1 MAVTPNIKTTS
12 NYFERT
18 ETLVKYYREVN
29 EYSVVDAD
37 QEKELFTLLKAGKEN
52 MEKAKNEG
60 NKELE
65 RKYAKEVEKLRE
77 FLINSNL
84 RFVISIA
91 KVYANNNNLMDLIDE
106 GNIGLVRAVDT
117 FNVDLGNRFQTHAV
131 YLIRQAINL
140 YRQGEEKLVKKNNES
155 KTFHIISK
163 MNNKFIQEFEREPTS
178 EELKDYINEYYPN
191 AGIKDSADVLTVR
204 VSSIDE
210 PVDTEDGDANAASI
224 NVFNTYSASYNG
236 YESESELDHVK
247 MLVGNLMKDLS
258 DRDKTIVK
266 MYFGIGQVHNASVPV
281 AEIADKLGITQ
292 TRVRQIV
299 EDSKNKIKEAY
310 GSNVLMF

>member
-299 EDSKNKIKEAY
+299 EDSKNKMKEAY

>member
-37 QEKELFTLLKAGKEN
+37 QEKELFTLLKTGKEN
-52 MEKAKNEG
+52 MEKAKNDG

-178 EELKDYINEYYPN
+178 EELKDYINEYYPS

-210 PVDTEDGDANAASI
+210 PVDTEDGDANASNI
-224 NVFNTYSASYNG
+224 NAFNTYSASYNG
-236 YESESELDHVK
+236 YEGESELDHIK

-299 EDSKNKIKEAY
+299 EDSKNKMKEAY

>member
-18 ETLVKYYREVN
+18 ETLVKYYHDVN

-52 MEKAKNEG
+52 MEKAKNDG

-117 FNVDLGNRFQTHAV
+117 FNVELGNRFQTHAV

-210 PVDTEDGDANAASI
+210 PVDTEDGDANASNI
-224 NVFNTYSASYNG
+224 NAFNTYSASYNG
-236 YESESELDHVK
+236 YEGESELDHIK

-292 TRVRQIV
+292 TKVT
-299 EDSKNKIKEAY
+299 
-310 GSNVLMF
+310 F

>member
-18 ETLVKYYREVN
+18 ETLVKYYHDVN

-37 QEKELFTLLKAGKEN
+37 QEKELFTLLKAGKES

-140 YRQGEEKLVKKNNES
+140 YRQGEEKIVKKNNES

-210 PVDTEDGDANAASI
+210 PVDTEDGDANATSI
-224 NVFNTYSASYNG
+224 NAFNTYSASYNG
-236 YESESELDHVK
+236 YESESELDHIK

-258 DRDKTIVK
+258 DRDKAIVK

-299 EDSKNKIKEAY
+299 EDSKNKMKEAY

>member
-1 MAVTPNIKTTS
+1 MAVTPNIKSTN

-29 EYSVVDAD
+29 EYSVVDAE
-37 QEKELFTLLKAGKEN
+37 QEKELFTLLKVGKEN
-52 MEKAKNEG
+52 IEKAKKEG

-65 RKYAKEVEKLRE
+65 LKYAKEVNKLRD
-77 FLINSNL
+77 FIINSNL

-91 KVYANNNNLMDLIDE
+91 RVYASNNNLLDLIDE
-106 GNIGLVRAVDT
+106 GNIGLVKAVDT

-140 YRQGEEKLVKKNNES
+140 YRQGDDKLVKKNNES

-178 EELKDYINEYYPN
+178 EELKDYINEHYPN
-191 AGIKDSADVLTVR
+191 ADIKDSADVLTVR
-204 VSSIDE
+204 VASIDE
-210 PVDTEDGDANAASI
+210 PVDTEDGDANVGNI
-224 NVFNTYSASYNG
+224 NTFNAYSASYNEYDG
-236 YESESELDHVK
+236 ESELDHIK
-247 MLVGNLMKDLS
+247 ALVGNLMKDLS

-281 AEIADKLGITQ
+281 AEIADKLGVTQ

-299 EDSKNKIKEAY
+299 EDSKNKMKEAY
-310 GSNVLMF
+310 GKKVLTF